1 VSREVL
7 LALGTD
13 PIVSVVALIILAF
26 VISVCANVDAF
37 FILPFAQTFLPG
49 SIVAFLVFGPLIDIK
64 MVALLRTTF
73 AGRTIVLMA
82 VVVGLCSLALGMVMN
97 SAG

>member
-1 VSREVL
+1 
-7 LALGTD
+7 
-13 PIVSVVALIILAF
+13 
-26 VISVCANVDAF
+26 
-37 FILPFAQTFLPG
+37 
-49 SIVAFLVFGPLIDIK
+49 

>member
-1 VSREVL
+1 M

-73 AGRTIVLMA
+73 GARTIVLMA
-82 VVVGLCSLALGMVMN
+82 VVVGFCSLALGMVMN